1 MTWDRERR
9 ITGALFA
16 SFIAAGS
23 IALAAAY
30 LVFGRVI
37 IDASAG
43 EAGPMLVISGGALV
57 GTLTAFVIHEIG
69 FVLPGVMARLSRG

>member
-9 ITGALFA
+9 ITGALFVG
-16 SFIAAGS
+16 FLGAGS

-30 LVFGRVI
+30 LVFGRLI

-43 EAGPMLVISGGALV
+43 EAGAVLVIAGGALV

-69 FVLPGVMARLSRG
+69 NVLPGVMARLSRA

>member
-9 ITGALFA
+9 ITGVIFVGFLT
-16 SFIAAGS
+16 AG
-23 IALAAAY
+23 AVAMAVAY
-30 LVFGRVI
+30 VVLGRVI

-43 EAGPMLVISGGALV
+43 DAGPILVIAGGALV

-69 FVLPGVMARLSRG
+69 QVLPGVVARLNRG

>member
-9 ITGALFA
+9 ITGVIFVGFLT
-16 SFIAAGS
+16 AG
-23 IALAAAY
+23 AVAMAVAY
-30 LVFGRVI
+30 VVLGRVI

-43 EAGPMLVISGGALV
+43 DAGPIPVIAGGALV

-69 FVLPGVMARLSRG
+69 QVLPGVMARLNRG

>member
-9 ITGALFA
+9 ITGVIFVGFLT
-16 SFIAAGS
+16 AG
-23 IALAAAY
+23 AVAMAVAY
-30 LVFGRVI
+30 VVLGRVI

-43 EAGPMLVISGGALV
+43 DAGPILVIAGGALV

-69 FVLPGVMARLSRG
+69 QVLPGVMARLNRG

>member
-16 SFIAAGS
+16 GFLAAGS

-37 IDASAG
+37 VDASAG